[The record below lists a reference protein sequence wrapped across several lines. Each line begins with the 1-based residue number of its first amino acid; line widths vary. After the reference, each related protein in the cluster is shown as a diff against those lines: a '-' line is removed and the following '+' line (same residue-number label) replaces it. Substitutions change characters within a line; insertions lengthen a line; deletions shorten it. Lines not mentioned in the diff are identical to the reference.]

1 MASVQLQPIPNLT
14 GLRDAPAGTVT
25 TDLNPQNPKGENKQY
40 FFYGLALLF
49 GIAMSVTIYYN
60 QRDKLKDNKK
70 KLYMIVIFSGLF
82 VFALLALLIY
92 TMNKK

>member
-1 MASVQLQPIPNLT
+1 
-14 GLRDAPAGTVT
+14 
-25 TDLNPQNPKGENKQY
+25 
-40 FFYGLALLF
+40 
-49 GIAMSVTIYYN
+49 MSVIIYYN